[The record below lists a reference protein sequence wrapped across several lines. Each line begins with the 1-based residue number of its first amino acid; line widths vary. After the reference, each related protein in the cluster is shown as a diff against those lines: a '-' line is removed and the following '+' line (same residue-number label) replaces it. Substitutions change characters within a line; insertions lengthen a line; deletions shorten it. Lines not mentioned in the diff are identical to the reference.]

1 MTDKQFDEF
10 LRQQSNKT
18 DITDTSF
25 WVSSRDDKGNSEW
38 KHYDSCKI
46 YNTLKEVL

>member
-25 WVSSRDDKGNSEW
+25 WVKQQG
-38 KHYDSCKI
+38 
-46 YNTLKEVL
+46 